1 MLSIRLS
8 EDEYCAVQAL
18 VAARGVP
25 ISDLAR
31 EALHDFVQANR
42 GQVVSVPNGQAERQI
57 QGLRQEM
64 KRLWDQVENLVHR
77 SDTAATEHEAGA

>member
-8 EDEYCAVQAL
+8 EDEYRAVQAL

-42 GQVVSVPNGQAERQI
+42 GQVVSISNGHAERQI
-57 QGLRQEM
+57 HNLRQEM
-64 KRLWDQVENLVHR
+64 KRLGDQVENLVHR
-77 SDTAATEHEAGA
+77 SDEQNFGA

>member
-8 EDEYCAVQAL
+8 EDEYRALQAL
-18 VAARGVP
+18 VAALGVP
-25 ISDLAR
+25 ISDVAR

-42 GQVVSVPNGQAERQI
+42 KQVVSIAHGQTERQI